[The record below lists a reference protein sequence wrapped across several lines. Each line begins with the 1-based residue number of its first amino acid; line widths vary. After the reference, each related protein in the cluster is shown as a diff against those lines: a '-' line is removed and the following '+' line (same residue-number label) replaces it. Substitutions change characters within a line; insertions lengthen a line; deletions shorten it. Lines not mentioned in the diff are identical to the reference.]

1 LRSGQATVEFAV
13 LYTLVIVPL
22 TFGVIFISQML
33 WIWHSVVDFTRDGA
47 RYAATHCFEGG
58 GTNVVAYM
66 QAHVPP
72 MIDQNQFQLGPA
84 SIDISYYQNSGAG
97 AALQPFACDVE
108 CSVYCE
114 PDVVSVGVS
123 NYQFDRL
130 LNFLRLPPILIPPFT
145 TTIPTESLGCD
156 PSTGSCTP

>member
-1 LRSGQATVEFAV
+1 
-13 LYTLVIVPL
+13 
-22 TFGVIFISQML
+22 ML

-58 GTNVVAYM
+58 GTNVIAYM

-84 SIDISYYQNSGAG
+84 TIDISYYQNSGAG

-130 LNFLRLPPILIPPFT
+130 LNFLKIAPILI
-145 TTIPTESLGCD
+145 
-156 PSTGSCTP
+156 